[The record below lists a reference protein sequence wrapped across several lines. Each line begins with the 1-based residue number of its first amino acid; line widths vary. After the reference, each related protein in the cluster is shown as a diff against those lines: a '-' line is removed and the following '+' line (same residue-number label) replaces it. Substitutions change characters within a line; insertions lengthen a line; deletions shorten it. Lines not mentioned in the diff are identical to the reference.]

1 MIKASYSDKEL
12 VTDILYKAFTNIKK
26 DNSIT
31 FIVKQDAKKNKRL
44 RFLMEY
50 LFLTSFEFGEVF
62 ISNNKKACLLIKF
75 PHLQKNTLKNS
86 YWKLLLIIKTIG
98 FINVLKVLKRERE
111 LNKHHIKTPHIHPI
125 IMGVSNEY
133 QNRGIGVRLIKEVLM
148 HFKNNKLPCIIE
160 TTTEENLK
168 LYKKFG
174 FKIVRETHSLNYPLF
189 FLRKDF

>member
-1 MIKASYSDKEL
+1 MIKASFSDKEL
-12 VTDILYKAFTNIKK
+12 VTDILYSAFVNIKK
-26 DNSIT
+26 DNSIS
-31 FIVKQDAKKNKRL
+31 FVVKQDSKRNKRL

-62 ISNNKKACLLIKF
+62 ISDNKKACLLINY
-75 PHLQKNTLKNS
+75 PHLQKTTLKNS

-98 FINVLKVLKRERE
+98 IFNVFKILKRERE
-111 LNKHHIKTPHIHPI
+111 LNKNHIKTPHIHPI
-125 IMGVSNEY
+125 ITGVLNEH
-133 QNRGIGVRLIKEVLM
+133 QQKGIGVRLIKEVLL
-148 HFKNNKLPCIIE
+148 HFKNNQLPCIIE
-160 TTTEENLK
+160 TTTKENLK

>member
-1 MIKASYSDKEL
+1 MIKASFTDKEL
-12 VTDILYKAFTNIKK
+12 VTDILYKAFVTIEI
-26 DNSIT
+26 DNSIS
-31 FIVKQDAKKNKRL
+31 FVVKQDAKKNKRL

-62 ISNNKKACLLIKF
+62 ITNNKKACLLINY
-75 PHLQKNTLKNS
+75 PHLQKATFKNC
-86 YWKLLLIIKTIG
+86 YWKLLLIFKTIG
-98 FINVLKVLKRERE
+98 FNNVLKVLKRERE
-111 LNKHHIKTPHIHPI
+111 LNKHSISTPHIHPI
-125 IMGVSNEY
+125 IMGVSKEY
-133 QNRGIGVRLIKEVLM
+133 QNKGIGVRLIKEVIL

-160 TTTEENLK
+160 TTSKENLR